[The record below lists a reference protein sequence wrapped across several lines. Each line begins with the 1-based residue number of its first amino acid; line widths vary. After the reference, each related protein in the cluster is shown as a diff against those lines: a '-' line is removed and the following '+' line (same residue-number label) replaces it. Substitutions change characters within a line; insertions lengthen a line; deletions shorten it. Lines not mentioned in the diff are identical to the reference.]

1 MARKSS
7 PQRNKKTKKKSPSP
21 KKAVRRKKP
30 LRKKRP
36 SVKIAKKRPAARAKR
51 TGAVK
56 FDAIHAMHDAEGPE
70 LQHEPFDE
78 DFPPDIGG
86 SQ

>member
-1 MARKSS
+1 MASKSS
-7 PQRNKKTKKKSPSP
+7 PGKNKKTKKKSPSL

-30 LRKKRP
+30 LRKKRLP
-36 SVKIAKKRPAARAKR
+36 VKTVKRSPAARAKR

-70 LQHEPFDE
+70 HQHEPFDD